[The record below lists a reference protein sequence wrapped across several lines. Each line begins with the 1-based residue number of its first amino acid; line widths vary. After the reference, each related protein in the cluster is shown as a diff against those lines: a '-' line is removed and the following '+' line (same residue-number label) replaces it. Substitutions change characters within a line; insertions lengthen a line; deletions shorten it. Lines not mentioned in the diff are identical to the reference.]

1 MQDRGEE
8 VSILSYNEIWNEVN
22 PGFGSFPNAGIVF
35 KGEFVRKNPELA
47 KVFLDELKSAI
58 DWVNNNKPEAA
69 DLSFDMMRQP
79 ADRVELFLN
88 RVNFKYV
95 SGDNLV
101 EKVRDYFR
109 VLTEQNIIEGKVE
122 ESYYDIFKMK

>member
-58 DWVNNNKPEAA
+58 DWVNENKPEAA

-101 EKVRDYFR
+101 EKVRDYMR
-109 VLTEQNIIEGKVE
+109 VLEQQNIIESKLE
-122 ESYYDIFKMK
+122 ESYYEIFKM